1 MTSDLP
7 LILEPEALEA
17 LAGTADLCIVDLSQ
31 PQTYAS
37 MHIPG
42 AIHIAPSELVSGES
56 PASGKLPSKERLEAL
71 FSRIGHTSTRHYVVY
86 DDEGGGW
93 AGRFIWTL
101 DVIGH
106 HRYSLLNGGLHSW
119 YREGH
124 PTSSEVPQVTP
135 TQVSL
140 DIDASVMAD
149 AEDIRAAIGRPGLTI
164 WDARSAEEFDGRRVT
179 AQKAGHI
186 PGAIN
191 LDWLALMDRQRN
203 LRLLPEATLR
213 QMLEEQGIG
222 PQDSIITHC
231 HSHHRSGLTYVVA
244 RLLGYPVRA
253 YDGSWSEWG
262 NLPDTPVE
270 R

>member
-7 LILEPEALEA
+7 LLLEPEALAA
-17 LAGTADLCIVDLSQ
+17 LPDTAGLCLIDLSQ

-42 AIHIAPSELVSGES
+42 AIHVAPSELVSGES
-56 PASGKLPSKERLEAL
+56 PASGKLPSRERLEAL
-71 FSRIGHTSTRHYVVY
+71 FSRIGHTPARHYVVY

-124 PTSSEVPQVTP
+124 PTTRDVPQVTP

-140 DIDASVMAD
+140 DIDNSVRAD
-149 AEDIRAAIGRPGLTI
+149 VESILDAIDTPGVTI

-179 AQKAGHI
+179 ARKSGHI

-203 LRLLPEATLR
+203 LRLLPETTLR
-213 QMLEEQGIG
+213 QLLDAHGIG
-222 PQDSIITHC
+222 RQDAIITHC
-231 HSHHRSGLTYVVA
+231 QSHHRSGLTYFVA
-244 RLLGYPVRA
+244 RLLGHRARA